1 MRKTGLWLCGI
12 LLLFAA
18 CDDGGERKARA
29 HLRQAEEAF
38 AAGAYSEAK
47 MQIDSIRVLYPK
59 AFEARREGIALMQ
72 RVELEEQ
79 QANLVYLD
87 SLLRARQAD
96 FEAVKGKFAFE
107 KDTAY
112 QEVGNYFHPSQTV
125 ERNVGRTFLRAQADE
140 HGKMVLSSIYRGSRP
155 IHHHAVR
162 VSADDGSFAETPR
175 TDDVYETSNLGVLQ
189 EQADYPLGSDGD
201 VIGFISLHKDDRI
214 KAEFLGQRK
223 YVVYLPAADR
233 EAISEV
239 YSLAQLLSS
248 IDGIK
253 KQMAEARLKIDF
265 ITRKMAEKEATGE
278 SGS

>member
-1 MRKTGLWLCGI
+1 MRKKGLWLCGI
-12 LLLFAA
+12 LLLLAA

-29 HLRQAEEAF
+29 YLRMAEEAF
-38 AAGAYSEAK
+38 AAGAFSEAK

-79 QANLVYLD
+79 RVSLVFLD
-87 SLLRARQAD
+87 SLLRVRQAD

-125 ERNVGRTFLRAQADE
+125 EKNVGRTFLRAQVDE
-140 HGKMVLSSIYRGSRP
+140 HGQMLLSSIYRGSHP

-175 TDDVYETSNLGVLQ
+175 TDDVYETSYLGVLQ
-189 EQADYPLGSDGD
+189 EQADYKLGEDGD
-201 VIGFISLHKDDRI
+201 VIGFISLHKGDRI
-214 KAEFLGQRK
+214 KAEFLGKRK

-239 YSLAQLLSS
+239 YSLAQLLSA

-253 KQMAEARLKIDF
+253 KQMAEARLKMEF
-265 ITRKMAEKEATGE
+265 ITRKMAEKEATG
-278 SGS
+278 G

>member
-96 FEAVKGKFAFE
+96 FEAVRGKFAFE

-125 ERNVGRTFLRAQADE
+125 ERNVGRTFLRAQVDE
-140 HGKMVLSSIYRGSRP
+140 RGQMVLSSIYRGSYP

-162 VSADDGSFAETPR
+162 VSAADGSFAETPR
-175 TDDVYETSNLGVLQ
+175 TDDVYETSYLGTIQ
-189 EQADYPLGSDGD
+189 EQADFKLGEDGNA
-201 VIGFISLHKDDRI
+201 IGFIALNKGRDVR
-214 KAEFLGQRK
+214 AEFLGDRK
-223 YVVYLPAADR
+223 YAVHLPASDR
-233 EAISEV
+233 EAIAEV
-239 YSLAQLLSS
+239 YALAQILSAM
-248 IDGIK
+248 DGIK
-253 KQMAEARLKIDF
+253 KQMDEARLKMDF
-265 ITRKMAEKEATGE
+265 IKRKMAEREVTGE